1 MRICHF
7 LSSKIFA
14 GIEQYVDEISQ
25 QQSKDNEVII
35 ICGRKILSR
44 FNKKNVSLLSFSS
57 LGRNSPIGQI
67 RLAFLL
73 KQINPDVIFSHASKP
88 TIMINRIKR
97 LFNFKHIA
105 CLHGIKSNLK
115 HFQKA
120 DLIIAG
126 SNQSISSLKG
136 SNFKVIHNW
145 ALEPINY
152 NSSSRKEYFLSI
164 GRLVEE
170 KGFDLLIDA
179 WKEIN
184 DRLIIIG
191 DGPLKKALQTQI
203 KKTNQEDKIIISPS
217 VSKQHL
223 DEIYSKAK
231 MLIISSRR
239 EGGPR
244 VALEAL
250 VRGLKVISTD
260 VGHMNSIL
268 EKQFLCRRND
278 LEALKKLISDSFES
292 YEEIDQSEAFCKVKK
307 NFTIEN
313 ANQQISDAINSLTT

>member
-7 LSSKIFA
+7 ISSKSFA

-25 QQSKDNEVII
+25 QQSKDKEVII
-35 ICGRKILSR
+35 ICDRKILCK

-73 KQINPDVIFSHASKP
+73 RQINPDVIFSHASKP
-88 TIMINRIKR
+88 TIMINQIKR

-105 CLHGIKSNLK
+105 YLHGIKRNLK

-145 ALEPINY
+145 ALEPKNY
-152 NSSSRKEYFLSI
+152 SSSSRKEYFLSV

-170 KGFDLLIDA
+170 KGFDLLIDT
-179 WKEIN
+179 WKEVN

-191 DGPLKKALQTQI
+191 DGPLRKALQTQI
-203 KKTNQEDKIIISPS
+203 KKTNQENKIIISPS
-217 VSKQHL
+217 VSKQDL
-223 DEIYSKAK
+223 DEIYGKAK

-250 VRGLKVISTD
+250 IRGIKVISTD
-260 VGHMNSIL
+260 VGHMNLVL
-268 EKQFLCRRND
+268 EKEFLCRRND
-278 LEALKKLISDSFES
+278 LYALKKLVSESIES
-292 YEEIDQSEAFCKVKK
+292 YEKIDQSEAFSKVKR

-313 ANQQISDAINSLTT
+313 ANQQISDAINSLII

>member
-7 LSSKIFA
+7 ISSKSFA

-25 QQSKDNEVII
+25 QQSKDKEVII
-35 ICGRKILSR
+35 ICDRKILCK

-73 KQINPDVIFSHASKP
+73 RQINPDVIFSHASKP

-105 CLHGIKSNLK
+105 YLHGIKHNIK

-145 ALEPINY
+145 ALEPKNY
-152 NSSSRKEYFLSI
+152 SSSSRKEYFLSV

-170 KGFDLLIDA
+170 KGFDLLIDT
-179 WKEIN
+179 WKEVN

-191 DGPLKKALQTQI
+191 DGPLRKALQTQI
-203 KKTNQEDKIIISPS
+203 KKTNQENKIIISPS
-217 VSKQHL
+217 VSKQDL
-223 DEIYSKAK
+223 DEIYGKAK

-250 VRGLKVISTD
+250 IRGIKVISTD
-260 VGHMNSIL
+260 VGHMNLVL
-268 EKQFLCRRND
+268 EKEFLCRRND
-278 LEALKKLISDSFES
+278 LYALKKLVSESIES
-292 YEEIDQSEAFCKVKK
+292 YEKIDQSEAFSKVKR

-313 ANQQISDAINSLTT
+313 ANQQISDAINSLII